1 MRSAADKNVFCDA
14 IVKMV
19 GCAIGWHLGDA
30 ILWIQVAFKDSPR
43 YEARRFAKSNNF
55 TGVVII
61 QPDTAE
67 PP

>member
-1 MRSAADKNVFCDA
+1 
-14 IVKMV
+14 MV
-19 GCAIGWHLGDA
+19 GCAMGWHLGDA